1 MKKMPAKKDKKSLPS
16 LKKANMNLKRTSYLF
31 NEFFVTSV
39 KYKTLANLRRDG
51 KGWLLM
57 NKLMEYHYAQKELH
71 VEDLVTMIPSKVCSR
86 ATLLSY
92 ISDCAIRKVLT
103 KTSSPHDKR
112 IKIVK
117 PTVEFDSQNSLY
129 ILLYNNLYNDLT
141 SSTRLI
147 ATLFASIR
155 LLHCQ

>member
-1 MKKMPAKKDKKSLPS
+1 MPAKKIKKTLPS
-16 LKKANMNLKRTSYLF
+16 LKKVNINLKRTSYLF
-31 NEFFVTSV
+31 NEFFVTST

-92 ISDCAIRKVLT
+92 ITGCVIRKVLT

-117 PTVEFDSQNSLY
+117 PTPQFVDEFERWTEEFYSDDNWEMKTDYKKL
-129 ILLYNNLYNDLT
+129 
-141 SSTRLI
+141 
-147 ATLFASIR
+147 
-155 LLHCQ
+155 